1 MQAANPPVAIVLAGG
16 QGTRIRHLL
25 DGRPKPLADV
35 AGRPFLEW
43 VLRYLRAQGLRHV
56 VLSAGYAADQ
66 IDTFAGAK
74 HVPGLRLGTAT
85 EIEPLGTGGGLLH
98 AWRTGAPQAP
108 SILALNGDSLALAP
122 LAPLYDALE
131 YGVDGAILGVRVPDG
146 SRYGALQIDD
156 NGVLQGFAEKKSVQH
171 PGLVNA
177 GVYLFR
183 PETLQELSSMPV
195 PLSIETQGFPALIA
209 SGHRLRVIASDAPFL
224 DIGTPASL
232 AQADAFIRDNPDWFA
247 LPSPID

>member
-1 MQAANPPVAIVLAGG
+1 MEAMGTDVAVVLAGG

-43 VLRYLRAQGLRHV
+43 ILRYLRRQGIRHA
-56 VLSAGYAADQ
+56 VLSAGYAAGQ
-66 IDTFAGAK
+66 IDAFAGVT
-74 HVPGLRLGTAT
+74 HIPGLRLDTVT
-85 EIEPLGTGGGLLH
+85 EIAPLGTGGGLVH
-98 AWRTGAPQAP
+98 AWRSGAPQSP

-122 LAPLYDALE
+122 LQPLHDALE
-131 YGVDGAILGVRVPDG
+131 DGVDGAILGVRVPDG
-146 SRYGALQIDD
+146 SRYGTLRHDAH
-156 NGVLQGFAEKKSVQH
+156 GVLQGFAEKQSVKR

-183 PETLQELSSMPV
+183 RATLQALALTPM
-195 PLSIETQGFPALIA
+195 PLSMETQGFPALIA
-209 SGHRLRVIASDAPFL
+209 SGHRLRVTAADAPFL
-224 DIGTPASL
+224 DIGTPESL
-232 AQADAFIRDNPDWFA
+232 AQADAFIRDNPHWFA